1 MAVRQN
7 LAPDSLKPLA
17 TGRRGARTLIKMTRA
32 AALLLLLLPAACAET
47 QSGRAFAVRAPAVV
61 DVAVT
66 TPNTSDERNRDLA
79 ASLDHSLQVQEER
92 EQWVPLQ
99 PTVPAKAADSPV
111 PAKADHGPMATV
123 Q

>member
-1 MAVRQN
+1 
-7 LAPDSLKPLA
+7 
-17 TGRRGARTLIKMTRA
+17 MTRA
-32 AALLLLLLPAACAET
+32 AALLFLLLPAACAET

-66 TPNTSDERNRDLA
+66 TPNTSGERNRDLA
-79 ASLDHSLQVQEER
+79 ASLDHSLQAQEER

-99 PTVPAKAADSPV
+99 PMAPVKAAENPA
-111 PAKADHGPMATV
+111 PAKADHGPMAAS